1 MKIVIL
7 DAYTEN
13 PGDLSWKALE
23 QFGEL
28 TVYDRTPMNDEVE
41 IIRRINYA
49 EIVLTNKTP
58 INARVIDACPSMK
71 FICFPKASFV
81 ILVYL
86 LASSEV
92 IDSVPGSTYAA
103 SLSVFQVVIASRSL

>member
-28 TVYDRTPMNDEVE
+28 TVY
-41 IIRRINYA
+41 
-49 EIVLTNKTP
+49 
-58 INARVIDACPSMK
+58 
-71 FICFPKASFV
+71 ASYGEKNRCSCSIFV
-81 ILVYL
+81 IKGIREFIIVFERSPCYAVHQYQNQLKKG
-86 LASSEV
+86 E
-92 IDSVPGSTYAA
+92 TAA
-103 SLSVFQVVIASRSL
+103 SASVSYHSSI

>member
-41 IIRRINYA
+41 IILPDKLRRDCSY
-49 EIVLTNKTP
+49 
-58 INARVIDACPSMK
+58 
-71 FICFPKASFV
+71 
-81 ILVYL
+81 
-86 LASSEV
+86 
-92 IDSVPGSTYAA
+92 
-103 SLSVFQVVIASRSL
+103 

>member
-28 TVYDRTPMNDEVE
+28 IMV
-41 IIRRINYA
+41 
-49 EIVLTNKTP
+49 
-58 INARVIDACPSMK
+58 S
-71 FICFPKASFV
+71 
-81 ILVYL
+81 
-86 LASSEV
+86 
-92 IDSVPGSTYAA
+92 
-103 SLSVFQVVIASRSL
+103 

>member
-28 TVYDRTPMNDEVE
+28 TVYDRTPMNDCS
-41 IIRRINYA
+41 Y
-49 EIVLTNKTP
+49 
-58 INARVIDACPSMK
+58 
-71 FICFPKASFV
+71 
-81 ILVYL
+81 
-86 LASSEV
+86 
-92 IDSVPGSTYAA
+92 
-103 SLSVFQVVIASRSL
+103 

>member
-58 INARVIDACPSMK
+58 IAVRRSWDVWSGIP
-71 FICFPKASFV
+71 V
-81 ILVYL
+81 HLQ
-86 LASSEV
+86 
-92 IDSVPGSTYAA
+92 
-103 SLSVFQVVIASRSL
+103 VFWQMSAIVVMYWQERPLHRTF